1 MAKRF
6 EKIIK
11 IFASQRN
18 NESEKKSFA
27 SEDEMVFI
35 TKDLFIKALDG
46 LAGLAKKDKAE
57 IPTITV

>member
-11 IFASQRN
+11 IFASQKN

-27 SEDEMVFI
+27 SDGSEDEMVFI
-35 TKDLFIKALDG
+35 TEDLFKQALK
-46 LAGLAKKDKAE
+46 GLAKKDKAE